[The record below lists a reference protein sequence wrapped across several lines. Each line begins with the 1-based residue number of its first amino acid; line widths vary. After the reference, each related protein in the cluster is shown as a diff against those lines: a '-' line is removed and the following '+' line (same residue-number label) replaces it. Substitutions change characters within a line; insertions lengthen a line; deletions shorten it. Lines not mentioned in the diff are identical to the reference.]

1 MFGQDVTL
9 WGPTHLVMINGAIL
23 SVPVLAV
30 LALES
35 RRARRAD
42 KEAAAVTAPELA
54 ARTLSLAEQI
64 IRTLLPAALL
74 FAIAFWAT
82 EFDWGVPQYRVVW
95 HPLLLA
101 LAGGLALTTGRVVL
115 GRGGALRVMLVYLLL
130 RGAVE
135 VGVWVLGRSVP
146 AMPLFAVE
154 ALGIELLALALLGRA
169 DRGMAVLRFGAAA
182 GLLCGT
188 VGFAAQYAW
197 TQLWAP
203 VPWTPSLLA
212 EGLPTAVL
220 AGVAG
225 GLLGAL
231 LGSGLRRELP
241 ARAVRRRVGLAA
253 AATLVV
259 VGANALWTSNP
270 TNLTATV
277 TLAPVAGRDDAHREA
292 VATVRFS
299 DAALAKHAQLRQVLA
314 WQGGNR
320 VSRRLEEIAP
330 GVYRTDGPVPLY
342 GDYKTNVRVQS
353 GRASS
358 RCRCISRAS
367 RASRR
372 PASSGPS
379 TSAPRSSA
387 TSTAMQTERRD
398 YVPGWLWTPS
408 ALLMLLFCGLFVLG
422 ISTGLARVAESVRP
436 PRGRTRAH
444 RASHEVDDRPR
455 KQGRVVPHRRMAN
468 ARRDAELDVADL
480 LAQAR
485 GVRLHRQDPVL
496 VTPGDEDRDVDLV
509 ELAHR
514 RLAVAQDRVD
524 VLDDVAADRGAR
536 ERDGLGG
543 RHLMAA
549 RHHVA
554 KCEPPQ
560 AGPRHHL
567 RQQAQGLA
575 RGRLHPREDLD
586 DLLGGG
592 LVAGAQ
598 AAGGGDADDAAGA
611 AALGELERE
620 RAAHRVA
627 DQVRG
632 ADAELV
638 EVLLEVVGRHGRCRT
653 AGRCAARACRRRGRA
668 ASARSPRSAGPAQ
681 RGAAASSAT
690 SR

>member
-1 MFGQDVTL
+1 MLLAAADTPSAGAPLQQILIASIFAGLTTAVLLTLIMRHRSGRSTLLSRAGAVTGRALGMEPWAALPFVIGTVALGSGAFGVFWDISLHIDVGRDPGPLANPAHYFILFALYGLFAAGLVSCALHEGAERPSPVALMISGLSLPVGGALLIACGAFALTGFPLDDFWHRMFGQDVTL

-42 KEAAAVTAPELA
+42 EETSVVEAPELA

-64 IRTLLPAALL
+64 VRTLLPAALL

-101 LAGGLALTTGRVVL
+101 LAGGLALTTGRIVL

-135 VGVWVLGRSVP
+135 VGVWILGRSVP
-146 AMPLFAVE
+146 SMPLFVVE
-154 ALGIELLALALLGRA
+154 AIGVELLALALRGRVGPGHGA
-169 DRGMAVLRFGAAA
+169 LRFGAAA

-197 TQLWAP
+197 TQVWAP

-212 EGLPTAVL
+212 EGLPTAAL

-241 ARAVRRRVGLAA
+241 VRAVRRRVGLAA
-253 AATLVV
+253 AVALVA

-270 TNLTATV
+270 TSLTATV

-314 WQGGNR
+314 WQGGNV
-320 VSRRLEEIAP
+320 VSRQLEEIAP

-342 GDYKTNVRVQS
+342 DDYKTNLRVQS
-353 GRASS
+353 GRSFVS
-358 RCRCISRAS
+358 LPLHLPREPSIPTPGVV
-367 RASRR
+367 R
-372 PASSGPS
+372 PAHF
-379 TSAPRSSA
+379 SA
-387 TSTAMQTERRD
+387 TFISDVAAMQTERRD

-422 ISTGLARVAESVRP
+422 ISTGLARVADGVRP
-436 PRGRTRAH
+436 PRRPGR
-444 RASHEVDDRPR
+444 RP
-455 KQGRVVPHRRMAN
+455 G
-468 ARRDAELDVADL
+468 
-480 LAQAR
+480 
-485 GVRLHRQDPVL
+485 
-496 VTPGDEDRDVDLV
+496 
-509 ELAHR
+509 
-514 RLAVAQDRVD
+514 
-524 VLDDVAADRGAR
+524 
-536 ERDGLGG
+536 
-543 RHLMAA
+543 
-549 RHHVA
+549 
-554 KCEPPQ
+554 
-560 AGPRHHL
+560 
-567 RQQAQGLA
+567 
-575 RGRLHPREDLD
+575 
-586 DLLGGG
+586 
-592 LVAGAQ
+592 
-598 AAGGGDADDAAGA
+598 
-611 AALGELERE
+611 
-620 RAAHRVA
+620 
-627 DQVRG
+627 
-632 ADAELV
+632 
-638 EVLLEVVGRHGRCRT
+638 
-653 AGRCAARACRRRGRA
+653 
-668 ASARSPRSAGPAQ
+668 SP
-681 RGAAASSAT
+681 ASSREPQSRRSSSRTGSGRPT
-690 SR
+690 SAYGQRPA

>member
-1 MFGQDVTL
+1 
-9 WGPTHLVMINGAIL
+9 
-23 SVPVLAV
+23 V

-42 KEAAAVTAPELA
+42 AETPAAAAPEIA
-54 ARTLSLAEQI
+54 SRTLSLAEQI
-64 IRTLLPAALL
+64 VRTLLPAALL

-135 VGVWVLGRSVP
+135 VGVWILGRSVP
-146 AMPLFAVE
+146 SMPLFVVE
-154 ALGIELLALALLGRA
+154 ALGVELLALALRPE
-169 DRGMAVLRFGAAA
+169 RGGALRFGAAT

-197 TQLWAP
+197 TQVWAP

-241 ARAVRRRVGLAA
+241 VRAVRRRVGLAA

-299 DAALAKHAQLRQVLA
+299 DAALAEHAQMRQVLA

-320 VSRRLEEIAP
+320 VSRQLDEIAP
-330 GVYRTDGPVPLY
+330 GVYRTDGAVPLY
-342 GDYKTNVRVQS
+342 GDYKTNLRLQS
-353 GRASS
+353 GRAFVSLPLHLPREPS
-358 RCRCISRAS
+358 IPTPGVV
-367 RASRR
+367 R
-372 PASSGPS
+372 PAHF
-379 TSAPRSSA
+379 TA
-387 TSTAMQTERRD
+387 TFISDVAAMQTERKD

-422 ISTGLARVAESVRP
+422 ISSGLARVAAAATP
-436 PRGRTRAH
+436 PRGP
-444 RASHEVDDRPR
+444 AS
-455 KQGRVVPHRRMAN
+455 
-468 ARRDAELDVADL
+468 
-480 LAQAR
+480 
-485 GVRLHRQDPVL
+485 
-496 VTPGDEDRDVDLV
+496 
-509 ELAHR
+509 
-514 RLAVAQDRVD
+514 
-524 VLDDVAADRGAR
+524 
-536 ERDGLGG
+536 
-543 RHLMAA
+543 
-549 RHHVA
+549 
-554 KCEPPQ
+554 
-560 AGPRHHL
+560 
-567 RQQAQGLA
+567 
-575 RGRLHPREDLD
+575 
-586 DLLGGG
+586 
-592 LVAGAQ
+592 
-598 AAGGGDADDAAGA
+598 
-611 AALGELERE
+611 
-620 RAAHRVA
+620 
-627 DQVRG
+627 
-632 ADAELV
+632 
-638 EVLLEVVGRHGRCRT
+638 
-653 AGRCAARACRRRGRA
+653 
-668 ASARSPRSAGPAQ
+668 SSPRSSRSRRSSPRTGPGRPTSAYGQ
-681 RGAAASSAT
+681 RPA
-690 SR
+690 